1 MLLFAFL
8 LSLPLFPHFSYSRKQ
23 FLVELKSGK
32 NKIMETNIGNNGT
45 GDNGNGNSTDA
56 RQKNEEGK
64 NQSRPKPDLKKVE
77 TGKVGKTM
85 EKWKITVSICG

>member
-1 MLLFAFL
+1 MFLFAFL

-32 NKIMETNIGNNGT
+32 NKIRETNIGNGT
-45 GDNGNGNSTDA
+45 GDNGKRNGTDA

-64 NQSRPKPDLKKVE
+64 TKAGRSQTTR
-77 TGKVGKTM
+77 
-85 EKWKITVSICG
+85 KWKMEMGY